1 MTAKPVLSSDV
12 LDLYNSI
19 LRTPDEVD
27 AIVELSRA
35 LAGSGTCRQTG
46 ASSADVASTGGP
58 SSLSTLLCPLH
69 LVTAGLTVPKIG
81 VVGRP
86 AGGVDVLAT
95 IPGYRAALSS
105 DEFERVLSTARYA
118 HTIAGQTWA
127 PADAILFRLRQEQ
140 GTQAVPAL
148 AIASLLAKKL
158 AGGVGVAGL
167 EARVAAHGNFG
178 ATVPEARKNADLYC
192 EVATRLGLLP
202 VVILTNAQVPFQP
215 YLGRGEA
222 LTALTLI
229 LRGQAQDPW
238 LTSHAA
244 LCSKIADV
252 VAHHGHSPAAPGS
265 DPLLNQSSNALA
277 KHLSAQCSSIAN
289 LDQRVEIVASHSRT
303 VVRAESDGF
312 VQYNLD
318 RIRDLLL
325 ATQAGSGRQPGRR
338 FEYPDASGVRLL
350 SAPWQELRRGD
361 PVLEFRS
368 ASGAESSALRE
379 LFTVGSS
386 PTDNPNE
393 ILEIVGP

>member
-1 MTAKPVLSSDV
+1 MSTSALSGDV
-12 LDLYNSI
+12 LDLYNSV
-19 LRTPDEVD
+19 LGAPDKVD
-27 AIVELSRA
+27 AIVELSSA
-35 LAGSGTCRQTG
+35 LAESGTCRSTG
-46 ASSADVASTGGP
+46 ATSVDVASTGGP

-81 VVGRP
+81 VAGRP

-95 IPGYRAALSS
+95 VPGYRAALSS
-105 DEFERVLSTARYA
+105 DEFERVLSAARYA
-118 HTIAGQTWA
+118 HTVAGETWA
-127 PADAILFRLRQEQ
+127 PADADLFRLRQEQ

-178 ATVPEARKNADLYC
+178 ATAPEARKNADLYC

-202 VVILTNAQVPFQP
+202 IVILTNAQVPFQP

-229 LRGQAQDPW
+229 LRGQAQEPW
-238 LTSHAA
+238 LASHAA

-252 VAHHGHSPAAPGS
+252 VAQHAGSSTESGS
-265 DPLLNQSSNALA
+265 DPSPNRSSNALD
-277 KHLSAQCSSIAN
+277 KHLNAQGSSIVD
-289 LDQRVEIVASHSRT
+289 LDQRVDHVASQSRI
-303 VVRAESDGF
+303 VVYAESDGF
-312 VQYNLD
+312 VRYDLN

-325 ATQAGSGRQPGRR
+325 ATQAGPGHRPGRGLT
-338 FEYPDASGVRLL
+338 YPDATGVRLL

-368 ASGAESSALRE
+368 PAGAKSSPLRE

-386 PTDNPNE
+386 AADNPNE

>member
-1 MTAKPVLSSDV
+1 MSTLTLSSDV
-12 LDLYNSI
+12 LDLYNRV
-19 LRTPDEVD
+19 LRAPDEVD
-27 AIVELSRA
+27 AIVELSSA
-35 LAGSGTCRQTG
+35 LAGSGTCRPVG
-46 ASSADVASTGGP
+46 ATSVDVASTGGP

-81 VVGRP
+81 VAGRP

-105 DEFERVLSTARYA
+105 DEFDRVLSAARYA
-118 HTIAGQTWA
+118 HTVAGQTWA
-127 PADAILFRLRQEQ
+127 PADAALFRLRQEQ

-178 ATVPEARKNADLYC
+178 ATAPEARKNADLYC

-238 LTSHAA
+238 LASHAA

-252 VAHHGHSPAAPGS
+252 VAQHAVSSTESSS
-265 DPLLNQSSNALA
+265 DPSLNRASKALD
-277 KHLSAQCSSIAN
+277 KHLSAQGSSIAD
-289 LDQRVEIVASHSRT
+289 LDQKVDDVTSQPRIV
-303 VVRAESDGF
+303 VYAESDGF
-312 VQYNLD
+312 VRYNLD

-325 ATQAGSGRQPGRR
+325 ATQTGPGNQPGRR
-338 FEYPDASGVRLL
+338 FIYPDATGVHLL
-350 SAPWQELRRGD
+350 SVPWQELRRGD

-368 ASGAESSALRE
+368 PAGAQISALRE

-386 PTDNPNE
+386 AAENPNE
-393 ILEIVGP
+393 ILEIVGS